1 MINKNLIDEYC
12 ISNSATESEL
22 LKKIREE
29 TYKNED
35 LAEMIS
41 GPLVINFLKSLIKL
55 SNSKKILEI
64 GMFTGYSAFGMAE
77 AFP

>member
-1 MINKNLIDEYC
+1 MKNKNLIDEYC

-22 LKKIREE
+22 LKIREE

-41 GPLVINFLKSLIKL
+41 GPLVINFLKALL
-55 SNSKKILEI
+55 NYQILKNFRNWNVYWI
-64 GMFTGYSAFGMAE
+64 
-77 AFP
+77 

>member
-22 LKKIREE
+22 LKKIRQD

-35 LAEMIS
+35 LADMIFTIAS
-41 GPLVINFLKSLIKL
+41 INSRTTVETVVMKPTLKRDL
-55 SNSKKILEI
+55 SDDLNAAKNKTE
-64 GMFTGYSAFGMAE
+64 
-77 AFP
+77 